1 MVKLTLPT
9 SLDSEHQNML
19 NELNAKSG
27 KDFDQT
33 YDQIQV
39 KATVKRSRFSRLFQK
54 AVRIP
59 S

>member
-9 SLDSEHQNML
+9 SLDAKHQQML

-27 KDFDQT
+27 KDFDQI
-33 YDQIQV
+33 YDQTQRP
-39 KATVKRSRFSRLFQK
+39 TVKRSHFSRLTQK

>member
-9 SLDSEHQNML
+9 SLDAEHQKML

-39 KATVKRSRFSRLFQK
+39 RPTVKQSHFSRLIQK
-54 AVRIP
+54 R
-59 S
+59 